1 MNTMQIKRSI
11 ILLVAV
17 ALVLL
22 ASANYAAQME
32 GL

>member
-1 MNTMQIKRSI
+1 MKRRSI

-17 ALVLL
+17 ALALL
-22 ASANYAAQME
+22 ASANYAATME